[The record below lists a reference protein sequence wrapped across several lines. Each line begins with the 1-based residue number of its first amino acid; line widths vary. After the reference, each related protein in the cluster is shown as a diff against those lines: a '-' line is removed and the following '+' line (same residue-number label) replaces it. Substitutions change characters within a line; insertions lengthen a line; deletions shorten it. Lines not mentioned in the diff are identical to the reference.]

1 VSWLVTASV
10 KAAIRQAFILSLTWR
25 RISRGL
31 SRAVRDQRLRL
42 SISDAEARRVAAL
55 TKKQGDDELRMAAL
69 TRDDV
74 AKRLGVSISTV
85 RRLERTRL
93 HPSIDCKSVRRF
105 KASDVERLARELEA
119 EQRSPRNAQQAVVR
133 AAEIPKGELAALVF
147 ERLEQRHSLSEIVI
161 ALRVPPEDVRE
172 LFHTWLVGLWAGEL
186 QRKEP
191 ALPARHTDQ
200 DAVRRVTPVQLAQ
213 LLAALPA
220 KQSTR
225 ISIARMLGE
234 FVIPDGPEIDAG
246 FVEYRNLS
254 ELGGFDVS
262 GPIVV
267 ADIVARV
274 GAGEYR
280 VSAYGFEPRGLRWEV
295 FVRLGEEIS

>member
-1 VSWLVTASV
+1 MTWSRLSARVSASSE
-10 KAAIRQAFILSLTWR
+10 I
-25 RISRGL
+25 RGL
-31 SRAVRDQRLRL
+31 RYRLRVPNL
-42 SISDAEARRVAAL
+42 DVSARSSA
-55 TKKQGDDELRMAAL
+55 KKAKDDLKSAAL

-74 AKRLGVSISTV
+74 AKRLGVSVSTV
-85 RRLERTRL
+85 RRLEGTKL
-93 HPSIDCKSVRRF
+93 HPLIDDNGVRRF
-105 KASDVERLARELEA
+105 RASDVERYAQELEA
-119 EQRSPRNAQQAVVR
+119 EQRTPRNAAQAVVR
-133 AAEIPKGELAALVF
+133 AAQLSRGEIAALVF
-147 ERLEQRHSLSEIVI
+147 ERLEQRHSLAEIVI
-161 ALRVPPEDVRE
+161 ALRVPPEDVRD
-172 LFHTWLVGLWAGEL
+172 LYHTWLVGLWAGEL

-200 DAVRRVTPVQLAQ
+200 DAIRRVTPVQLAQ

-234 FVIPDGPEIDAG
+234 FVIADGPETDAG

-262 GPIVV
+262 GPIAL
-267 ADIVARV
+267 ADIMARV

-280 VSAYGFEPRGLRWEV
+280 VSAYGFDPRGLRWEV
-295 FVRLGEEIS
+295 FVRLGEEPS

>member
-1 VSWLVTASV
+1 
-10 KAAIRQAFILSLTWR
+10 LTWSR
-25 RISRGL
+25 LRPRFLGRLEIRGL
-31 SRAVRDQRLRL
+31 GYQFEVPKL
-42 SISDAEARRVAAL
+42 RVAPRVPA
-55 TKKQGDDELRMAAL
+55 KQSDDELKLGAL

-74 AKRLGVSISTV
+74 AKRLDISISTV
-85 RRLERTRL
+85 RRLEGTRL
-93 HPSIDCKSVRRF
+93 HPAIDSKSVRRF

-119 EQRSPRNAQQAVVR
+119 EQRTPRNAQQAVVR
-133 AAEIPKGELAALVF
+133 AAEMPKGELAARVF

-172 LFHTWLVGLWAGEL
+172 LYHTWLVGLWSGEL
-186 QRKEP
+186 QHKEP
-191 ALPARHTDQ
+191 ALPARNTDE
-200 DAVRRVTPVQLAQ
+200 DAIRRVSPVQLAQ
-213 LLAALPA
+213 LLASLPA

-225 ISIARMLGE
+225 ISIARLLGE
-234 FVIPDGPEIDAG
+234 FMIPDGPAANAG

-262 GPIVV
+262 GPIAL

-280 VSAYGFEPRGLRWEV
+280 MSAYGFEPRGLRWEV
-295 FVRLGEEIS
+295 FVRLVEECS

>member
-1 VSWLVTASV
+1 MSP
-10 KAAIRQAFILSLTWR
+10 RSL
-25 RISRGL
+25 
-31 SRAVRDQRLRL
+31 
-42 SISDAEARRVAAL
+42 
-55 TKKQGDDELRMAAL
+55 KKQGDDELRMAAL

-85 RRLERTRL
+85 RRLEGTRL
-93 HPSIDCKSVRRF
+93 HPLIDDKSVRRL
-105 KASDVERLARELEA
+105 KASDVERLAKELEA

-133 AAEIPKGELAALVF
+133 AAEMPKGELAALVF

-172 LFHTWLVGLWAGEL
+172 LYHTWLVGLWAGEL

-191 ALPARHTDQ
+191 ALPSRHSDQ
-200 DAVRRVTPVQLAQ
+200 DAIRRVTSVQLAQ
-213 LLAALPA
+213 LLASLPP

-225 ISIARMLGE
+225 ISIARVAGE
-234 FVIPDGPEIDAG
+234 FVIPEGTNTNG
-246 FVEYRNLS
+246 FVEYRNLC

-262 GPIVV
+262 GPFTV
-267 ADIVARV
+267 ADILARV

-295 FVRLGEEIS
+295 FVRLAEELS

>member
-1 VSWLVTASV
+1 LVPKFRV
-10 KAAIRQAFILSLTWR
+10 PQRSL
-25 RISRGL
+25 
-31 SRAVRDQRLRL
+31 A
-42 SISDAEARRVAAL
+42 
-55 TKKQGDDELRMAAL
+55 KQGDDLKLAAL

-85 RRLERTRL
+85 RRFEGARL
-93 HPSIDCKSVRRF
+93 HPAIDDKGVRRF
-105 KASDVERLARELEA
+105 KASDVERLARELDA
-119 EQRSPRNAQQAVVR
+119 EQRSPRNAQQAIVR
-133 AAEIPKGELAALVF
+133 AAELPKGELAALVF

-172 LFHTWLVGLWAGEL
+172 LYHTWLVGLWAGEL

-200 DAVRRVTPVQLAQ
+200 DVIRHATPVLLAQ

-220 KQSTR
+220 KQTTR
-225 ISIARMLGE
+225 ISVARVVGE
-234 FVIPDGPEIDAG
+234 FAVPDVNDASPAG
-246 FVEYRNLS
+246 FVEYRNLC

-262 GPIVV
+262 GPIAV
-267 ADIVARV
+267 ADIMARV

-295 FVRLGEEIS
+295 FVRLSEEAS

>member
-1 VSWLVTASV
+1 MPKPDVSPRS
-10 KAAIRQAFILSLTWR
+10 S
-25 RISRGL
+25 
-31 SRAVRDQRLRL
+31 
-42 SISDAEARRVAAL
+42 
-55 TKKQGDDELRMAAL
+55 KKQGDDELRMAAL

-85 RRLERTRL
+85 RRLEDTRL
-93 HPSIDCKSVRRF
+93 HPAVDDKSVRRF
-105 KASDVERLARELEA
+105 KASDVERLARELQG

-172 LFHTWLVGLWAGEL
+172 LYHTWLVGLWAGEL
-186 QRKEP
+186 QRNEP

-200 DAVRRVTPVQLAQ
+200 DAIRRVAAVHLAQ
-213 LLAALPA
+213 LLATLPA
-220 KQSTR
+220 KQATR
-225 ISIARMLGE
+225 ISIARMVGE
-234 FVIPDGPEIDAG
+234 FAIPEDTSANG
-246 FVEYRNLS
+246 FVEYRNLC
-254 ELGGFDVS
+254 ELGGFDAS
-262 GPIVV
+262 GPLSV
-267 ADIVARV
+267 ADLIARV

-295 FVRLGEEIS
+295 FVRLEEEPS

>member
-1 VSWLVTASV
+1 MRYGFRVPNLDVSP
-10 KAAIRQAFILSLTWR
+10 
-25 RISRGL
+25 
-31 SRAVRDQRLRL
+31 RLPR
-42 SISDAEARRVAAL
+42 
-55 TKKQGDDELRMAAL
+55 KQGDDDLKLAAL

-85 RRLERTRL
+85 RRLEGTRL
-93 HPSIDCKSVRRF
+93 HPLIDGKSVRRF

-133 AAEIPKGELAALVF
+133 AAEMSKGELAALVF

-172 LFHTWLVGLWAGEL
+172 LYHTWLVGLWAGEL

-191 ALPARHTDQ
+191 ALPARHTDR
-200 DAVRRVTPVQLAQ
+200 DAIRRVTPVQLAQ
-213 LLAALPA
+213 LLAALPS

-225 ISIARMLGE
+225 ISIARMVGE
-234 FVIPDGPEIDAG
+234 FVIPEDTDGNA
-246 FVEYRNLS
+246 FVEHRNLC
-254 ELGGFDVS
+254 ELGGFDVAN
-262 GPIVV
+262 PIAV
-267 ADIVARV
+267 ADIMARV

-295 FVRLGEEIS
+295 FVRLGEEPS

>member
-1 VSWLVTASV
+1 MPKLAVSPRSPTN
-10 KAAIRQAFILSLTWR
+10 
-25 RISRGL
+25 
-31 SRAVRDQRLRL
+31 
-42 SISDAEARRVAAL
+42 
-55 TKKQGDDELRMAAL
+55 QGDDDLKSAAL
-69 TRDDV
+69 MRNGV

-85 RRLERTRL
+85 RRLEGTRL
-93 HPSIDCKSVRRF
+93 HPAIDVNGVRRF
-105 KASDVERLARELEA
+105 KASDVERLAKELEA

-172 LFHTWLVGLWAGEL
+172 LYHTWLVGLCAGEL

-191 ALPARHTDQ
+191 ALPARNTEQ
-200 DAVRRVTPVQLAQ
+200 DVIRRATPMQLAQ
-213 LLAALPA
+213 LLAALPSN
-220 KQSTR
+220 QSTR
-225 ISIARMLGE
+225 ISIARVVGE
-234 FVIPDGPEIDAG
+234 VVVSEGADSDA
-246 FVEYRNLS
+246 FAEYRNLC

-262 GPIVV
+262 GPIAV
-267 ADIVARV
+267 ADIIARV

-295 FVRLGEEIS
+295 YVRMGEEPS